1 MLLAEPVIHFTWHWL
16 DAWLDALR
24 KSKIIVMD
32 SNGRWFMSDN
42 RERLHLVRWSCV
54 KGAKEHN
61 LTFHMVKPSTATSWR
76 FDLMCYLDFVVDL
89 WILFLIVFGGFCFVE
104 WILFL
109 ILLCGFYGFSCVDL
123 WILFCLSWILWILL
137 CGFMDSIFE
146 VVLWSWWIFVWCCNS
161 GDGFAPWWRDPPFET
176 VVAEDDRAEDDV
188 TFPMACNRRWPRYGR
203 MVHLLWWKWL
213 SHLRGVLSRV
223 VTEPGCDWAG
233 LWILLHLL
241 TCTGVFAPNG
251 VSTCHWLN
259 KSKLCTHAHWKT
271 SAERMFVIDHVEL
284 SLTMFACALLFMFC
298 LSCFGQCFC
307 FSLVSHW
314 HVLTWIWQLRFDGV
328 FLVCDASG
336 RWHGEKGLLRVSVH
350 AVSVHTV
357 VDDDW
362 LSLTIINIE
371 SKMSKFK
378 T

>member
-16 DAWLDALR
+16 DAWLDAVR

-42 RERLHLVRWSCV
+42 SERLHLVRWSCV

-109 ILLCGFYGFSCVDL
+109 ILLCGFYGNLVV
-123 WILFCLSWILWILL
+123 WIYGFYFWFCLSWILWILL

-176 VVAEDDRAEDDV
+176 VVAEDDRAEGDV
-188 TFPMACNRRWPRYGR
+188 TFPMACNRRWPWYGR

-213 SHLRGVLSRV
+213 GHLRGVLSRV
-223 VTEPGCDWAG
+223 VTEPGCG
-233 LWILLHLL
+233 FCC
-241 TCTGVFAPNG
+241 TCWLAQ
-251 VSTCHWLN
+251 VSL
-259 KSKLCTHAHWKT
+259 LCTEWCLN
-271 SAERMFVIDHVEL
+271 L
-284 SLTMFACALLFMFC
+284 SLT
-298 LSCFGQCFC
+298 Q
-307 FSLVSHW
+307 
-314 HVLTWIWQLRFDGV
+314 
-328 FLVCDASG
+328 
-336 RWHGEKGLLRVSVH
+336 
-350 AVSVHTV
+350 
-357 VDDDW
+357 
-362 LSLTIINIE
+362 
-371 SKMSKFK
+371 
-378 T
+378 